1 MNLQQGDNRKPLKIA
16 VVLHSDGLEGTGR
29 SHIEMVSEL
38 VASGIE
44 VHSLIPQDQSG
55 LKSVLIQLG
64 SEVHIVGDLPWWT
77 DSTSLSIRNLISSN
91 LVYLIRRLDPDL
103 ILTQAGVIPQGAMAA
118 KILRKPHIW
127 YLREFI
133 GLQQGLRI
141 PFQKEA
147 FASIVLELSERVI
160 TNSEGIAKYFY
171 QGTNSKV
178 EVIHP
183 SNLQFHSLNINKIPG
198 KSLRLGVVGT
208 LSENKGQIFAIDALK
223 HLIEIGFEASL
234 ELYGGGDTAYLQL
247 LNDFVETNNLNS
259 RVNFHGFVADRNDI
273 YSNIDI
279 LLIPSKCEAYGRTA
293 LEAMQY
299 SIPFVISDSAAM
311 SADYLGKKICLSFE
325 SQDPISLAE
334 QVKLLASDPKLCEE
348 LLFNAREFLSD
359 QSEKNESLKFYKV
372 ITEIVSNFNPKDEK
386 NDLAE
391 ILSEI
396 LALTEDNSRLTEDNS
411 RLTEDNSRLS
421 EDNSRLSEDN
431 SRLSEDNS
439 RLTEDN
445 SRLSEDNSRL
455 SEDNSR
461 LSEEIDQMYS
471 SEIWRAT
478 KPIRWLIGILNVFL
492 KKN

>member
-1 MNLQQGDNRKPLKIA
+1 MNLQRGDNRKPLKIA

-44 VHSLIPQDQSG
+44 VHSFLPQDQSG

-64 SEVHIVGDLPWWT
+64 SVVHIVGDLPWWT
-77 DSTSLSIRNLISSN
+77 ESSNLSIRNLISSN

-103 ILTQAGVIPQGAMAA
+103 ILTQTGVIAQGAIAA

-171 QGTNSKV
+171 QEINSKV

-183 SNLQFHSLNINKIPG
+183 SNLQFHSPNKNKIPG

-223 HLIEIGFEASL
+223 HLVEIGYEASL
-234 ELYGGGDTAYLQL
+234 ELYGGGDTAYLQY
-247 LNDFVETNNLNS
+247 LNDCVETNNLNS
-259 RVNFHGFVADRNDI
+259 RVNFHGFVEDRSDI

-279 LLIPSKCEAYGRTA
+279 LLIPSKVEAYGRTA

-299 SIPFVISDSAAM
+299 SIPFVMSDSAAM
-311 SADYLGKKICLSFE
+311 SADYQSMRICLSFE

-334 QVKLLASDPKLCEE
+334 QVKLLASDPKLCDD
-348 LLFNAREFLSD
+348 LRLNARKFLGD
-359 QSEKNESLKFYKV
+359 QSAKVESMKFYRV
-372 ITEIVSNFNPKDEK
+372 VTEIVSNFNSKDEN

-396 LALTEDNSRLTEDNS
+396 LVLTEDHSRLTEDHS
-411 RLTEDNSRLS
+411 RLTEEIAQVHTS
-421 EDNSRLSEDN
+421 EF
-431 SRLSEDNS
+431 
-439 RLTEDN
+439 
-445 SRLSEDNSRL
+445 
-455 SEDNSR
+455 
-461 LSEEIDQMYS
+461 
-471 SEIWRAT
+471 WRAT
-478 KPIRWLIGILNVFL
+478 KPIRWLVGILGGLIKRN
-492 KKN
+492 